1 MRVSSALAP
10 LREELGFLLAADAL
24 GYFGGVVGLGCVAAA
39 VRQAEVV
46 ERSAVQ
52 LDAKLDRLHAGALVV
67 TGRKVETHRP
77 AAAPA
82 IVAVALAKRV
92 DTRGFRLLP
101 TILPWANELC
111 DRRAHDAIN
120 SAFGLPRG

>member
-1 MRVSSALAP
+1 MRGSGPLAP
-10 LREELGFLLAADAL
+10 LRKELGFLLAANAL
-24 GYFGGVVGLGCVAAA
+24 GHLGGVVGLCRITAS

-67 TGRKVETHRP
+67 TGRKVEAHRP

-92 DTRGFRLLP
+92 YTRGFRLLP
-101 TILPWANELC
+101 AMLPRANEPG
-111 DRRAHDAIN
+111 D
-120 SAFGLPRG
+120 